1 MNMRE
6 KTAYIKGLLE
16 GLDLDASKPE
26 GKLIKALVDA
36 VDEMAAELEELKQ
49 DVEDYGEYIE
59 EIDEDLG
66 FLEDIV
72 YDLDDEDDEYDCDG
86 NCDEC
91 DDEECDLREGG
102 FRCALCP
109 NCGEKI
115 YFDESTDPD
124 EVVCP
129 SCKKPLFGDEEEEKE

>member
-1 MNMRE
+1 MNVKE

-16 GLDLDASKPE
+16 GLALDENKPE
-26 GKLIKALVDA
+26 GKLIKALVET
-36 VDEMAAELEELKQ
+36 VDELAAELENVKQ
-49 DVEDYGEYIE
+49 DVEDHNDYLE

-66 FLEDIV
+66 ILEEVV
-72 YDLDDEDDEYDCDG
+72 YDLDDEDFECDG

-91 DDEECDLREGG
+91 DDEECDLRDGE

-129 SCKKPLFGDEEEEKE
+129 SCKKPLFADEEEKAE